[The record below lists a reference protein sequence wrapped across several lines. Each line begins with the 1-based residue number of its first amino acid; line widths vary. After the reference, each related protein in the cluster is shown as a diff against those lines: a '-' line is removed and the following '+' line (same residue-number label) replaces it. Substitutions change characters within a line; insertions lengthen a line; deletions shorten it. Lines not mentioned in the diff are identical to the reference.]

1 MNPLHPLDHRHSYRV
16 ALIPL
21 YVATVLVI
29 VTGLALVFVKMD
41 RVVGGRGV
49 LVPPTNS
56 VKLSTG
62 RTGEVVEILVREGQ
76 VVEAGEL
83 ILRLDDRE
91 DHSAIESL
99 TTQLQVAQLELD
111 RRGKL
116 IANRRDLTQNREEVM
131 RSERETEVLSI
142 APMQADVLRSDRDL
156 VRLRKD
162 LAKKQSLAQQ
172 RVLTE
177 SELDTATAQTEKSQT
192 DRMQLKAQIAQK
204 QMTIEQIGRKVEG
217 LSLESTI
224 AEATDELAALEARRT
239 IAGLKR
245 QLAEAHLKL
254 ERSQLRAPTAGII
267 HALAV
272 KAPGESL
279 QAVDVVC
286 RLVPPDLGLIAEIEL
301 PAGDVGFVHVDQTAK
316 LKLDAFPF
324 EDYGAFAG
332 TVEFVAPDAEP
343 EGPDRKRK
351 PAYTVRVRLHDPEP
365 QARSGKPLRLRP
377 GMTLRADLVSRRESL
392 GAILFQPLR
401 KAGAVVGG

>member
-21 YVATVLVI
+21 YVATAVVV
-29 VTGLALVFVKMD
+29 VTALALVFVKMD

-62 RTGEVVEILVREGQ
+62 RTGEVVEILVHEGQ
-76 VVEAGEL
+76 VVEAGQL

-99 TTQLQVAQLELD
+99 TTQLRVAQLELD

-116 IANRRDLTQNREEVM
+116 IANRRDLTQVREDVM
-131 RSERETEVLSI
+131 RSERETEVLAI
-142 APMQADVLRSDRDL
+142 APMQADVVRSDRDL

-162 LAKKQSLAQQ
+162 LVKKQSLAQQ
-172 RVLTE
+172 RVVTE
-177 SELDTATAQTEKSQT
+177 SELDTATALTEKTQT

-204 QMTIEQIGRKVEG
+204 QMTIEQLGRKVEG
-217 LSLESTI
+217 LSLEATI

-245 QLAEAHLKL
+245 QLAEAQLKL
-254 ERSQLRAPTAGII
+254 ERASLRAPTAGII

-272 KAPGESL
+272 KTPGESL
-279 QAVDVVC
+279 QAADVVC
-286 RLVPPDLGLIAEIEL
+286 RLVPPELGLIAEVEL
-301 PAGDVGFVHVDQTAK
+301 PAGDVGFVHVDQIAK

-324 EDYGAFAG
+324 EDYGVFAG

-343 EGPDRKRK
+343 EGSDRKRK

-365 QARSGKPLRLRP
+365 RAPNGKPLRLRP
-377 GMTLRADLVSRRESL
+377 GMTLRADLISRRESL
-392 GAILFQPLR
+392 GAMLFQPLR